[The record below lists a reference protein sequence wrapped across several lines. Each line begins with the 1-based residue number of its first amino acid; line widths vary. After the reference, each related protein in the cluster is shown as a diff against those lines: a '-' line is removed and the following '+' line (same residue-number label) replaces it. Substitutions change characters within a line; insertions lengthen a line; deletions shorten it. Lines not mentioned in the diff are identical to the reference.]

1 MSKEA
6 KEKEVIKKIKEI
18 LKRQGVEFEAVEV
31 ELKRKM
37 HARLHGDRT

>member
-31 ELKRKM
+31 ELKKKRKNKNEK
-37 HARLHGDRT
+37 RD